1 MFHICCFSLPLFL
14 KPPLYFPPEV
24 SPAKNICVAWRVFH
38 KALLKVCGW
47 VLYTFRQ
54 SSAAVSG
61 ADESL
66 ISYVNP
72 TLRFKAPLSSAR
84 RPGQPW
90 RALNLQIF
98 TSFLAQFRS
107 FWPFSC
113 IPPSP
118 FPWLSLHCISAPSLP
133 MVEWRS
139 GRVVG
144 WLPRGPSGHVE
155 GW

>member
-113 IPPSP
+113 TPHHH
-118 FPWLSLHCISAPSLP
+118 FPGCLPTASLP
-133 MVEWRS
+133 PPCLWWSGGVAEWWA
-139 GRVVG
+139 GFLG
-144 WLPRGPSGHVE
+144 GPPAA
-155 GW
+155 